1 MGSLR
6 FLGFLPSLKV
16 LRLRGNRIETLY
28 CKPNPEDKVFK
39 KGLFGMPSLE
49 LLDVSQNLLQF
60 MYGL

>member
-1 MGSLR
+1 MMGSLR

-49 LLDVSQNLLQF
+49 LLDVS
-60 MYGL
+60 